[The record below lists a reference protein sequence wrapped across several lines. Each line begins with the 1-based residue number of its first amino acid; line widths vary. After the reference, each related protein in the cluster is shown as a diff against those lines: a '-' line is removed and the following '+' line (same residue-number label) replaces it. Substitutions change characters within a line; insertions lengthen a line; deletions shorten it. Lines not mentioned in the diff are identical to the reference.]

1 MKTLGIAW
9 LLLLLTT
16 AYARAASLAID
27 SLAGPVTANEVNS
40 FITYMQSQTPPPT
53 PWGALNG
60 TGHNAWADGTGGRE
74 LEAMGELYQIS
85 GNITILNQMV
95 SWADN
100 CTSQRN
106 DLMGA
111 TNGGQRV
118 LWTGLIDKV
127 WCPNWPTDSTDNQ
140 YLYCG
145 CETEDVIGHLAFCAK
160 LILQNPALWT
170 ATVPDG
176 NPFGFGTTYLQRA
189 TNYLAKC
196 DEANDEYFLKWFIQP
211 GTSLIVPPTN
221 AAWIAVNENVTAINR
236 QMMFTSG
243 FQRLAE
249 AHEILGDNP
258 ARVTQYDAI
267 VSAVV
272 NSCLH
277 GMTNYDR
284 YTVNGLPVYNWGYY
298 PTSTSGTEATE
309 IHAEYDIIGIWR
321 AFNRAKYNLAL
332 APLVPLA
339 NTLVN
344 VIYLGTNTFAGNV
357 DGSGGVQKPIYS
369 GWILP
374 ADWNPAVYP
383 VAAGVSYTNG
393 TYAGS
398 ADIDAGILLM
408 KNRRYLQFSVTPA
421 AGTKTVLPG
430 ANTSFSLAVAPLGGF
445 TNSVSLTINGLPAG
459 VTATFNSTSVN
470 LATLNFT
477 ATNVLLSITTSNAT
491 PVGNYPL
498 TIIGTSG
505 SVSHTNTVNLVVG
518 GFACS
523 ASPPA
528 QAVSA
533 GNNVSYTIT
542 VTTNSGF
549 SGSVSLGVSGL
560 PANTGAS
567 FSPASLSGAGSSTLN
582 VNTASTTPGGTYT
595 LTINGTNGSSVI
607 STTVSLVVAGSNPVW
622 TGGSGSDSNW
632 SDVTNWG
639 GIALT
644 ADTPLIF
651 SGSTRLANTNNT
663 AAGTVYSNIV
673 FYPAAGAFVLN
684 GNPITLGGNIT
695 NNSASPQTL
704 NFGLKFNGNFTI
716 NGASNQLIIGGG
728 LTNTLGASGFTTLTL
743 AGSGQLNNGFNC
755 ASSPGG
761 TNIIALYDTGANW
774 SLVYNLASNAITV
787 PWVLNVNAGTFNF
800 GSAASAPVL
809 SSTTPNGGPSDHLV
823 GTESGLTGTLN
834 MINGTLTTAG
844 RLDTATAANATGVI
858 NQTGGAFNLGSQFQG
873 ANGSNTGE
881 VSIVDLSGGLLNIAG
896 GGGPFYV
903 ASRGTGG
910 LTVSDSGT
918 LACGTL
924 DVSRNAYGN
933 TIGSVGTVNLNG
945 GTILASRVG
954 TATANA
960 QTNWQNGSAATFNF
974 NGGTLKINSATA
986 PFFQGSTVAPIIP
999 ISAVVQAGGVF
1010 IDSNGYTNIFGE
1022 PLLHDDSLGSTPDG
1036 GLTKNG
1042 LGVLILV
1049 SNATYTGGTTL
1060 NAGTLALSNAVTLNL
1075 SAFLA
1080 VNAGAMLDA
1089 SDRID
1094 KTLTLASG
1102 QTLTGAGSV
1111 KGNTVVGSGA
1121 TLSPGG
1127 SLAMLTFSNNL
1138 TLGGGST
1145 TVMELSVSP
1154 LTNDVARVAGNLVYG
1169 GTLML
1174 TNLRTAPLANGNSFK
1189 LFSAAGFSGA
1199 FTNLV
1204 PVIPGINLAWNTN
1217 SLGGGILSVVSSP
1230 TPLPTFGALRVDA
1243 DGINLSGSNGVP
1255 SWPYLLLTATNLGL
1269 PLTNWTVVATNAF
1282 DASGNFSI
1290 TNPPNPEVTPVFYR
1304 LMMP

>member
-1 MKTLGIAW
+1 MKTLGSAW
-9 LLLLLTT
+9 LFLLLAATL
-16 AYARAASLAID
+16 ARAASLAID

-53 PWGALNG
+53 PWGTLTG

-85 GNITILNQMV
+85 GNLTILNQMI
-95 SWADN
+95 SWSDN

-106 DLMGA
+106 DLMAA

-160 LILQNPALWT
+160 LILQNPSLWT

-176 NPFGFGTTYLQRA
+176 NPFGYGATYLQRA

-221 AAWIAVNENVTAINR
+221 AAWVAVNENVTAINR

-272 NSCLH
+272 NSCLN

-284 YTVNGLPVYNWGYY
+284 YTAKGQPVYNWSYY

-374 ADWNPAVYP
+374 ADWNPAVYT

-393 TYAGS
+393 VYAGS
-398 ADIDAGILLM
+398 ADIAAGILLM

-421 AGTKTVLPG
+421 AGTKTALPG

-445 TNSVSLTINGLPAG
+445 TNSVSLTVSGLPAG
-459 VTATFNSTSVN
+459 VTATFNSPVVN
-470 LATLNFT
+470 LATLNFS
-477 ATNVLLSITTSNAT
+477 ATNVLLSITTSNTT

-505 SVSHTNTVNLVVG
+505 SVSHTNTVNLIVG
-518 GFACS
+518 GFACA
-523 ASPPA
+523 ASPPL

-533 GNNVSYTIT
+533 GNSVSYTIT

-549 SGSVSLGVSGL
+549 SGSVAFGVSGL

-595 LTINGTNGSSVI
+595 LTINGTNGSSVL

-632 SDVTNWG
+632 SDATNWG

-651 SGSTRLANTNNT
+651 SGGTRLTNTNNT
-663 AAGTVYSNIV
+663 AAGTLYSNIV

-684 GNPITLGGNIT
+684 GNPVTLGGNIT
-695 NNSASPQTL
+695 NNSANPQTL
-704 NFGLKFNGNFTI
+704 NFGLNFNGNVTF
-716 NGASNQLIIGGG
+716 NGASNQLIFGGG

-743 AGSGQLNNGFNC
+743 AGSGQLNNLFNC

-761 TNIIALYDTGANW
+761 TNIIALYDAGANW
-774 SLVYNLASNAITV
+774 SLVNNPASNAITV

-809 SSTTPNGGPSDHLV
+809 SSTTPNGGPSDHVV
-823 GTESGLTGTLN
+823 GTMSGLTGTLN
-834 MINGTLTTAG
+834 MVNGNLTTAG
-844 RLDTATAANATGVI
+844 RLDTATAANATGVL
-858 NQTGGAFNLGSQFQG
+858 NQSGGTFNLGSQFQG
-873 ANGSNTGE
+873 ANGSNPGE
-881 VSIVDLSGGLLNIAG
+881 VSIVDLSGGLLNIAAG
-896 GGGPFYV
+896 AGPFFV
-903 ASRGTGG
+903 ASRGTGT

-918 LACGTL
+918 LVCGTL

-945 GTILASRVG
+945 GTLLASRVA

-960 QTNWQNGSAATFNF
+960 QSSWQNGSAASFNF

-999 ISAVVQAGGVF
+999 ITAVVQTGGAV

-1022 PLLHDDSLGSTPDG
+1022 PLLHDDSLGATPDG

-1042 LGVLILV
+1042 LGTLLLV
-1049 SNATYTGGTTL
+1049 SNVTYTGGTTI
-1060 NAGTLALSNAVTLNL
+1060 NAGALVLSNAVNLNL
-1075 SAFLA
+1075 SPLLT
-1080 VNAGAMLDA
+1080 VNAGATLDA
-1089 SDRID
+1089 GGRTD
-1094 KTLTLASG
+1094 KTLALVSG
-1102 QTLTGAGSV
+1102 QTLTGAGLV
-1111 KGNTVVGSGA
+1111 KGNTVVGGGA

-1127 SLAMLTFSNNL
+1127 ALTTLTFSNNL
-1138 TLGGGST
+1138 TLGGGSA

-1154 LTNDVARVAGNLVYG
+1154 LTNDVARVVGNLIYG
-1169 GTLML
+1169 GTLVL
-1174 TNLRTAPLANGNSFK
+1174 TNVGPAPLTNGSSFK
-1189 LFSAAGFSGA
+1189 LFSAAGYSGA

-1217 SLGGGILSVVSSP
+1217 SLGSGILSVVSSP
-1230 TPLPTFGALRVDA
+1230 TPLPTLGVLRVDTNGVA
-1243 DGINLSGSNGVP
+1243 LSGSNGVP
-1255 SWPYLLLTATNLGL
+1255 SWPYCLLSATNLAM
-1269 PLTNWTVVATNAF
+1269 PLANWTVVATNAF
-1282 DASGNFSI
+1282 DAGGNFSI
-1290 TNPPNPEVTPVFYR
+1290 TNPPNPGVTPVFYR
-1304 LMMP
+1304 LMMQ

>member
-1 MKTLGIAW
+1 MKTPGIVW
-9 LLLLLTT
+9 LLLLLTA

-95 SWADN
+95 SWSDN

-106 DLMGA
+106 DLMAA

-127 WCPNWPTDSTDNQ
+127 WCPNWPTDMTSNQ

-160 LILQNPALWT
+160 LILQNPSLWT

-176 NPFGFGTTYLQRA
+176 NPFGYGTTYIQRA

-284 YTVNGLPVYNWGYY
+284 YTVNGQLVYNWGYY
-298 PTSTSGTEATE
+298 PTSTSGSEATE

-321 AFNRAKYNLAL
+321 AYNRAKYNLAL

-374 ADWNPAVYP
+374 ADWNPAVYT
-383 VAAGVSYTNG
+383 VAAGASYTNG
-393 TYAGS
+393 VYAGS
-398 ADIDAGILLM
+398 ADIAAGILLM

-421 AGTKTVLPG
+421 ATIQTLLPG
-430 ANTSFSLAVAPLGGF
+430 GNTSFSLAVAPLGGF
-445 TNSVSLTINGLPAG
+445 TNSVSLTITGLPTGA
-459 VTATFNSTSVN
+459 TATFNSPSIN
-470 LATLNFT
+470 LATLNFG
-477 ATNVLLSITTSNAT
+477 ATNVLLAITTSNAT

-505 SVSHTNTVNLVVG
+505 SVSHTNTVNLIVG

-523 ASPPA
+523 ASPPS

-533 GNNVSYTIT
+533 GNSVSYTIT
-542 VTTNSGF
+542 VTTNSGY
-549 SGSVSLGVSGL
+549 SGSVSFGITGL

-567 FSPASLSGAGSSTLN
+567 FSPASLNGAGRSTLN
-582 VNTASTTPGGTYT
+582 VNTTNTAPGGTYT
-595 LTINGTNGSSVI
+595 LTINGTNGASLI
-607 STTVSLVVAGSNPVW
+607 SITVSLVVAGGNPVW

-632 SDVTNWG
+632 SDATNWG

-644 ADTPLIF
+644 ADTSLIF
-651 SGSTRLANTNNT
+651 SGSARLTNTNNT

-684 GNPITLGGNIT
+684 GNSITLGGNII
-695 NNSASPQTL
+695 NNSANPQTL
-704 NFGLKFNGNFTI
+704 NCGLNFNGNVTF

-728 LTNTLGASGFTTLTL
+728 LTNALGASGFTTLTL
-743 AGSGQLNNGFNC
+743 AGSGLLNNLLNC
-755 ASSPGG
+755 TSNPGG
-761 TNIIALYDTGANW
+761 TNIIALYDAGANW
-774 SLVYNLASNAITV
+774 SLVNNSVSNAITV

-800 GSAASAPVL
+800 GSAASAPAL
-809 SSTTPNGGPSDHLV
+809 SSTTPNGGPSDHVV
-823 GTESGLTGTLN
+823 GTLAGLTGTLN
-834 MINGTLTTAG
+834 MVNGNFTTAG
-844 RLDTATAANATGVI
+844 RLDTATTANATGVL
-858 NQTGGAFNLGSQFQG
+858 NQTGGTFNLGSQFQG
-873 ANGSNTGE
+873 ANGSNPGE
-881 VSIVDLSGGLLNIAG
+881 VSIVDLSGGFLNIAA

-903 ASRGTGG
+903 ASRGTGT
-910 LTVSDSGT
+910 LTVSGSGT

-945 GTILASRVG
+945 GTLLASHVG

-960 QTNWQNGSAATFNF
+960 QTNWLNGSAATFNF

-986 PFFQGSTVAPIIP
+986 PFFQGGTVAPIIP
-999 ISAVVQAGGVF
+999 ITTVVQAGGAV
-1010 IDSNGYTNIFGE
+1010 IDSNGYTNILAE
-1022 PLLHDDSLGSTPDG
+1022 PLLHDDSLGSAPDG

-1042 LGVLILV
+1042 LGTLLLV
-1049 SNATYTGGTTL
+1049 SNVTYTGGTII
-1060 NAGTLALSNAVTLNL
+1060 NAGVLILSNAVNLNL
-1075 SAFLA
+1075 SLILT

-1089 SDRID
+1089 SGRTD
-1094 KTLTLASG
+1094 KTLTLVTG
-1102 QTLTGAGSV
+1102 QTLTGAGAV
-1111 KGNTVVGSGA
+1111 KGNAIIGSGA

-1127 SLAMLTFSNNL
+1127 SLTMLTFSNNL
-1138 TLGGGST
+1138 TLGSGST
-1145 TVMELSVSP
+1145 TVMELNVSP
-1154 LTNDVARVAGNLVYG
+1154 LTSDVAHVAGNLIYG
-1169 GTLML
+1169 GTLVL
-1174 TNLRTAPLANGNSFK
+1174 TNVGPAPLTNGNSFK
-1189 LFSAAGFSGA
+1189 LFGATGYSGA
-1199 FTNLV
+1199 FANLV

-1217 SLGGGILSVVSSP
+1217 SLGSGVLSVVSSP
-1230 TPLPTFGALRVDA
+1230 TPSPKFGTLRMDA
-1243 DGINLSGSNGVP
+1243 GGVILSGSNGVP
-1255 SWPYLLLTATNLGL
+1255 FWPYYLLATTNLAL
-1269 PLTNWTVVATNAF
+1269 PLANWTVMATNAF
-1282 DASGNFSI
+1282 DASGNFNV
-1290 TNPPNPEVTPVFYR
+1290 TNPPNPGVTPVFYR
-1304 LMMP
+1304 LIMH